1 MRSLHQVRFFY
12 LFLLSLGLQDCS
24 DRCKVTTTYTYYKP
38 VYSTS
43 AELKASVR
51 YEAPRQLTNLGKI
64 YLKDNYLFLNE
75 MGEGIHVIDNRDPSV
90 PTPVGFLKIPG
101 NYDLA
106 MVNNY
111 LYADSFIDLIV
122 FDATDKTSIKEV
134 NRIERVFD
142 HAQSYG
148 YSMLSNNFVLTDWK
162 EVETVNVYESNCD
175 VQIQPWGGR
184 YLEDGIGIAM
194 PTYGFNAKGSA
205 TPTLS
210 TGIGGS
216 MARFTITQNTLYA
229 LDGGQLD
236 VIDISQPAH
245 PVVGGEVKIGWD
257 VETLFP
263 YKDKLFAGSR
273 SGMYIYDLQNP
284 LTPGLLSRY
293 EHLRSCDPVV
303 VDDSYA
309 YVTLRAGNSCQGFTN
324 QLEVVDI
331 TDLSAPRLVKTFP
344 MTNPHGLGIDNR
356 ILFICDGSDGLKVF
370 DATNVNAIGTNRL
383 AHYPNI
389 KALDIIPYQN
399 IAMMIGDD
407 GLYQYDYSDLKNI
420 HQVSKLP
427 IVH

>member
-1 MRSLHQVRFFY
+1 MRSLHQARFFY

-24 DRCKVTTTYTYYKP
+24 DRCKVTNTYTYYKP

-51 YEAPRQLTNLGKI
+51 YEAPRLLTNLGKI

-75 MGEGIHVIDNRDPSV
+75 IGEGIHVIDNRNPSV
-90 PTPVGFLKIPG
+90 PTPVGFLKIRG

-106 MVNNY
+106 MVGNY

-148 YSMLSNNFVLTDWK
+148 YLMLSNNLVLTDWK
-162 EVETVNVYESNCD
+162 EVETINVYESNCD

-184 YLEDGIGIAM
+184 YSEDGIGM
-194 PTYGFNAKGSA
+194 PTSGVNTKASA

-229 LDGGQLD
+229 LDASQLD
-236 VIDISQPAH
+236 VIDLAQPAH
-245 PVVGGEVKIGWD
+245 PVVGGEVEIGWD

-284 LTPGLLSRY
+284 LTPGLLSKY

-309 YVTLRAGNSCQGFTN
+309 YVTLRAGNFCQGFTN
-324 QLEVVDI
+324 QLEVINI
-331 TDLSAPRLVKTFP
+331 TNLSSPQLVKTYP
-344 MTNPHGLGIDNR
+344 MTNPHGLGIDNK
-356 ILFICDGSDGLKVF
+356 ILFICDGADGLKVF
-370 DATNVNAIGTNRL
+370 DAANVNMIDANRL
-383 AHYPNI
+383 AHYPGI
-389 KALDIIPYQN
+389 KALDIIPFQN
-399 IAMMIGDD
+399 IAMMIGND
-407 GLYQYDYSDLKNI
+407 GLYQYNYANPKNI
-420 HQVSKLP
+420 YLISKLA
-427 IVH
+427 ITQ